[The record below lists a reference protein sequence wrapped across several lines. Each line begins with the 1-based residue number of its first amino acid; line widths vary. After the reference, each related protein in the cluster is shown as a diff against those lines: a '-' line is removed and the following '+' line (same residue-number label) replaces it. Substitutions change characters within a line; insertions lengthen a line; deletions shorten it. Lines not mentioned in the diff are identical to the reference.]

1 MDKRF
6 LQAFLTPRA
15 TRLCGYDLFPWCL
28 KHRLWLTALE
38 HPVVSGGDPTPAQI
52 VFFARVCAERPVVN
66 PTWRDRY
73 EAARLEYLPNR
84 AAALDAIRAHLRMEC
99 WPQFWD
105 RPESE
110 GGTARNN
117 GVPWALSIITNLTR
131 NGHTLEEALNL
142 PECQAIWLSAS
153 VSVAQ
158 GAKLEILTTEDEAL
172 LDDLSRVG
180 SPPTQDE
187 PRNAV

>member
-6 LQAFLTPRA
+6 LRAFLTPKA
-15 TRLCGYDLFPWCL
+15 TRLCGYDLYPWCL

-38 HPVVSGGDPTPAQI
+38 HPLLESRDPTPAEI
-52 VFFARVCAERPVVN
+52 VFFARVCAEQPVGP

-73 EAARLEYLPNR
+73 EAAKLQHKPNLY
-84 AAALDAIRAHLRMEC
+84 AALDVARSHFRMDC
-99 WPQFWD
+99 WPRFWE
-105 RPESE
+105 RSAEAGE
-110 GGTARNN
+110 GGRNN

-153 VSVAQ
+153 ISISH
-158 GAKLEILTTEDEAL
+158 GAKLDIYTTEDEEL

-180 SPPTQDE
+180 SPPPTT
-187 PRNAV
+187 